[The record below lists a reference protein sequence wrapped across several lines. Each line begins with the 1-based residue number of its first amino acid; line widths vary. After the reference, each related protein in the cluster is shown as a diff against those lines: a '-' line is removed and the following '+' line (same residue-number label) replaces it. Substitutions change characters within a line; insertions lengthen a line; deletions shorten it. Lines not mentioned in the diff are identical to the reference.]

1 MENKNFT
8 YISHIESSKDL
19 KVLKKEELEAVCR
32 ELRTLIIDEVSQHP
46 GHLASSLGAVELTVA
61 LHYVFNTPY
70 DRIVWDVGHQAY
82 AHKILT
88 GRRDKFH
95 TNREFKGIS
104 GFPSPKESE
113 YDAFGV
119 GHASTSISA
128 SLGMDI
134 ASKLKNEKDRHVVAV
149 IGDGALTGGL
159 AFEGLNNVSMSKN
172 INDLLIIVNDNQMAI
187 DPLKGGITEYLIDI
201 TTSQTYNKIRYKIY
215 KMLKGLNLIDESR
228 KDNIIRFNNA
238 LKATLTRQHNLF
250 EGLNIRY
257 FGPVDGHDVNELVR
271 ILSEIKDY
279 KGPKILHC
287 LTKKGKGYEPAEKAV
302 TEWHSPGKFCV
313 ETGEKTSSNSV
324 SEPPLFQHVFGETL
338 LELAK
343 SNDRIVGVSPAMLSG
358 CSMNIMQKE
367 FPERVFDVGIAEGHA
382 VTFSAGLAKEGMIPF
397 CNIYST
403 FCQRAYDNVIHDVAL
418 QNLHVVICLDR
429 AGLVGADG
437 PTHHGVFD
445 LAYMRCIPNMTIA
458 APRNEIELRNLM
470 FTAQQPDLG
479 PFVIRYPRGAGSVVD
494 WRKPM
499 QRLEVGKGECLKEG
513 ENLAVLTIGTM
524 AVKAEKA
531 IEKVENECH
540 LSIAHYDMRFLKP
553 LDENMLHK
561 IGAKFSYVLTIE
573 DGVIQGGLGSA
584 VLEFFADHNYSVRV
598 KRLGIPD
605 NFIEQGSPDE
615 LYAMLDMDENGI
627 SKTII
632 DMLQKNT
639 ENDNPK
645 KQQIVSSNNFG
656 KNKNSIINRI
666 FRKDFKE

>member
-19 KVLKKEELEAVCR
+19 KVLKKEELKAVCR